1 MDIAERI
8 RIIMKECGLKQVD
21 LANAASV
28 NPAAISQI
36 VSGKTNPSAQTVQM
50 IADAYGYSAEWIMT
64 GEGEPRAQKNRKQQ
78 IMDLTAKMLQA
89 EEESFISR
97 VGAALSELTPDEW
110 EVFESFCKKLLKD
123 RPKEGE

>member
-1 MDIAERI
+1 MEICDRLKL
-8 RIIMKECGLKQVD
+8 IMEENGLKQKD
-21 LANAASV
+21 LANAAKIKSSSMSLL
-28 NPAAISQI
+28 I
-36 VSGKTNPSAQTVQM
+36 SGKTNPSAQTVQM

-64 GEGEPRAQKNRKQQ
+64 GEGEPRAQKTRKQQ
-78 IMDLTAKMLQA
+78 IMDLTAQMLQA

-110 EVFESFCKKLLKD
+110 EVFENFCKKLLKD